1 MLPLVGR
8 LFATPRQESRQ
19 TDVIITVTPHIV
31 RSSGITEK
39 DYLAHIG
46 PPQTGG
52 MTQSIEDVVNR
63 ALVDEE
69 QEQRLIAEQQG
80 SGGQPATATSQ
91 PANFN
96 NQQRQGASQPFK
108 LNNQQ
113 IPGAGSRPTVQ
124 PVNNP
129 NNRGASAPPVV
140 SEKRDGE
147 PSPEDDGIPVGQEN
161 NGEESNS
168 SDNQPT
174 QDTVVAS
181 IRPENVD
188 RAVSRLLAEEKARK
202 TIQSAND
209 ANPAVNFSLSP
220 KPIKERLGKT
230 FTITIDVSGEQQMSG
245 ADIALKYDATKLQ
258 VKSVRDAGLFGSRPA
273 FTYDYNKKG
282 VLNISVEHPQSAP
295 TATSGR
301 LVTIEFSA
309 IGEGQSEIALNGGQ
323 TKAKVGNAQI
333 PVAGSSVQ
341 VNIGRD

>member
-63 ALVDEE
+63 AQVEE
-69 QEQRLIAEQQG
+69 EEEQRLIAEQQAPG
-80 SGGQPATATSQ
+80 PQPSTSQ
-91 PANFN
+91 PASFN
-96 NQQRQGASQPFK
+96 NQQRPAVSQPF
-108 LNNQQ
+108 NINGQQ
-113 IPGAGSRPTVQ
+113 TPGAGSRPTVQ

-161 NGEESNS
+161 NGEESSS
-168 SDNQPT
+168 SDQPT

-181 IRPENVD
+181 LRPENVD

-202 TIQSAND
+202 ASQSANE
-209 ANPAVNFSLSP
+209 ANPAVSFSLSP

-309 IGEGQSEIALNGGQ
+309 IGEGQSEISLNGGQ
-323 TKAKVGNAQI
+323 TRAKVGAAQI